1 MCGIAGFF
9 GQRIIPVSSIKK
21 ITSALQHRGPDTQ
34 HLQGWN
40 QTWEPTG
47 TPCNALI
54 HTRLSI
60 RDLREIADQPMSNSD
75 GDVWIC
81 YNGEVYDWEQW
92 LPELESLGYVF
103 HTSSDTEFILHA
115 YQAWGIDKMLSRL
128 RGMFAIAILDL
139 RQQRLFLI
147 RDRIGLKPVLYYHSD
162 GEFAFSSLI
171 RALLPWLPDGHR
183 RLSGEAIDAYLTHR
197 YIPAPLSIIDGV
209 QRLENGC
216 MLEYQLQSRELSK
229 RQYWNPQQKPGEADE
244 ILHHSIDI
252 RTVSDRPA
260 GLLLSGGIDSSV
272 IASCLQARDRS
283 RLIAFTARFK
293 GSSMD
298 ESEIAERTAKK
309 LKLEHHIVDIPSEI
323 DNDQFSRIVA
333 DLDDPFAD
341 PSSFPMWYLAEAVSK
356 EIKVVLSGDG
366 GDELFAGYKRYNK
379 HLRSSWRR
387 GITLP
392 GSPFACR
399 GKHAKLWAEL
409 RSPWLNSYNLRFSG
423 FSYPQRAGLL
433 SSHPARQV
441 YWRNM
446 EKAASLSKPIDKLL
460 SIDMDNT
467 LAEYILRKGDLCTM
481 AHGLE
486 MRCPLLDHEFYQQ
499 VLAMPR
505 EQRFT
510 KPAKLA
516 LLPFA
521 PQLDELFKLKKR
533 GFNPPLDRWLQ
544 SSWKMRYRNLGKR
557 LQQASNKFIDGKA
570 VDSFVKLY
578 LDGEYSLAEQ
588 ILQLLIL
595 DESLQQLID
604 LGAE

>member
-9 GQRIIPVSSIKK
+9 GQRRIPASSIKK
-21 ITSALQHRGPDTQ
+21 ISSALQRRGPDAQ
-34 HLQGWN
+34 HLQGWD
-40 QTWEPTG
+40 QTWKQTA

-60 RDLREIADQPMSNSD
+60 RDLRNIADQPMSNSD

-92 LPELESLGYVF
+92 LPELKSLGYDF
-103 HTSSDTEFILHA
+103 RTSSDTEFILHA
-115 YQAWGIDKMLSRL
+115 YLAWGVDGMLSRL
-128 RGMFAIAILDL
+128 RGMFAIALLDL
-139 RQQRLFLI
+139 RQQKLFLI
-147 RDRIGLKPVLYYHSD
+147 RDRLGLKPILYYHRR
-162 GEFAFSSLI
+162 GEFAFSSLV

-183 RLSGEAIDAYLTHR
+183 RLSGDAIDAYLTHR

-216 MLEYQLQSRELSK
+216 LLEYQLQSGELK
-229 RQYWNPQQKPGEADE
+229 KLQYWNPQQKPGEADK
-244 ILHHSIDI
+244 ILHHAIDI
-252 RTVSDRPA
+252 RTVSDRPV
-260 GLLLSGGIDSSV
+260 GILLSGGIDSSV
-272 IASCLQARDRS
+272 IASCLTSRDS
-283 RLIAFTARFK
+283 RRLTAFTARFK
-293 GSSMD
+293 GSTMD
-298 ESEIAERTAKK
+298 ESEIAQCTAEK
-309 LKLEHHIVDIPSEI
+309 LNIEHHIIDIPSEI
-323 DNDQFSRIVA
+323 DNSQFSRIVA

-341 PSSFPMWYLAEAVSK
+341 PSSFPMWYLAEAVSR
-356 EIKVVLSGDG
+356 EVKVVLSGDG

-387 GITLP
+387 NITLP
-392 GSPFACR
+392 GSPFDCH
-399 GKHAKLWAEL
+399 GKNAKLWSEL
-409 RSPWLNSYNLRFSG
+409 RSPWLQSYNLRFSG
-423 FSYPQRAGLL
+423 FSYPQRAGIL
-433 SSHPARQV
+433 SGHPAQHV

-446 EKAASLSKPIDKLL
+446 KKAGSQAEPIDQLL

-467 LAEYILRKGDLCTM
+467 LPEYILRKGDLCTM

-499 VLAMPR
+499 VLGMPHN
-505 EQRFT
+505 QRFT

-516 LLPFA
+516 LMPFA
-521 PQLDELFKLKKR
+521 PLLGDLFRLKKR
-533 GFNPPLDRWLQ
+533 GFNPPLDQWLQ
-544 SSWKMRYRNLGKR
+544 SSWKMRYKNLGKR
-557 LQQASNKFIDGKA
+557 LQEASNNLLDGEA

-578 LDGEYSLAEQ
+578 LGGEKSLAER

-595 DESLQQLID
+595 DESLQQLIH